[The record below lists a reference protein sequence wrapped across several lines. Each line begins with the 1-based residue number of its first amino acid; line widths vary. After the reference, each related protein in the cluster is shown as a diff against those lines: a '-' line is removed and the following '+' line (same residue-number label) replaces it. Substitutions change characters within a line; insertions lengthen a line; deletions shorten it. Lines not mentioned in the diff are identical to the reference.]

1 MGGAA
6 PCPSQGG
13 DYHEGMSQQPF
24 GDIPLFRELQKLLSS
39 GEGPINLEIARQVAG
54 SIAVQDA
61 PRTPPDEKLSSVF
74 SEAVRSSEQ
83 TVSGYTG
90 LQRDEPMMT
99 RTIDRTGY
107 ANETLDAWKWL
118 LVKLFGHYSEQ
129 MASLMGAEQ
138 EGAGASMKT
147 VIEQIGPLMFGLQA
161 GTLVGQVARDAS
173 ARYDPPIPRDDDGR
187 VFLVEDVVQGIA
199 TDYSL
204 DLHDFV
210 RFLALHEGVRHLILT
225 TSPWTTRY
233 FRSLLIESIEAT
245 EIDVSDME
253 RRLMDL
259 QTQGQEALQEGFSVE
274 QLLPIVPTERHR
286 RAVDRL
292 KSFMAALDGY
302 AAHATDQV
310 GERIL
315 GPSEKLEE
323 SIARRNAAPNDG
335 RRMLTALLGLSF
347 DKSMSAAG
355 TTFCAAIVKL
365 RGIRS
370 LNSMW
375 EAPDNLPTLEEIRDP
390 FTWMERVLPE
400 EP

>member
-1 MGGAA
+1 MGAAA
-6 PCPSQGG
+6 PCPSHGG

-39 GEGPINLEIARQVAG
+39 GERPINLEIARQVAG
-54 SIAVQDA
+54 SVATQDA
-61 PRTPPDEKLSSVF
+61 PPTSPNEKLGSVF

-83 TVSGYTG
+83 ILSGYTG

-99 RTIDRTGY
+99 RTINRSGY

-118 LVKLFGHYSEQ
+118 LVKLFDHYSEQ
-129 MASLMGAEQ
+129 IASLMGAEE
-138 EGAGASMKT
+138 EGAGGSMKT

-199 TDYSL
+199 TDYAL
-204 DLHDFV
+204 DLHEFV
-210 RFLALHEGVRHLILT
+210 RYLALHEGARHLILT
-225 TSPWTTRY
+225 ASPWTTRY
-233 FRSLLIESIEAT
+233 FRSLLTESIEAT

-259 QTQGQEALQEGFSVE
+259 QTQGQDALQEGFSVE
-274 QLLPIVPTERHR
+274 QLLPIVPTDRHKQ
-286 RAVDRL
+286 AVDRL

-302 AAHATDQV
+302 ATHATDQV
-310 GERIL
+310 AERIL
-315 GPSEKLEE
+315 SPSEKLEE
-323 SIARRNAAPNDG
+323 SMARRNAAPNDG
-335 RRMLTALLGLSF
+335 RRMLTALLGLPF
-347 DKSMSAAG
+347 DKSMGVAG

-375 EAPDNLPTLEEIRDP
+375 EAPDNLPTMEEIRDP

>member
-1 MGGAA
+1 
-6 PCPSQGG
+6 
-13 DYHEGMSQQPF
+13 MSQQPF

-39 GEGPINLEIARQVAG
+39 SEGPINLEIARQVAG
-54 SIAVQDA
+54 SIAVQDS
-61 PRTPPDEKLSSVF
+61 PRPPPDEKLESIF

-83 TVSGYTG
+83 VLSGYTG
-90 LQRDEPMMT
+90 LQRDEPMMA
-99 RTIDRTGY
+99 RTIDRSRY
-107 ANETLDAWKWL
+107 AIETLDAWKWL

-129 MASLMGAEQ
+129 IGSLMGPE
-138 EGAGASMKT
+138 EGAGPSTKT

-161 GTLVGQVARDAS
+161 GTLVGQIARDAS

-187 VFLVEDVVQGIA
+187 VFVVEDVVQEIA
-199 TDYSL
+199 TGYSL
-204 DLHDFV
+204 ELHDFV
-210 RFLALHEGVRHLILT
+210 RYLALHEGARHLILI

-233 FRSLLIESIEAT
+233 FRSLLTESIEAT

-259 QTQGQEALQEGFSVE
+259 QGQEALQEGFSVE
-274 QLLPIVPTERHR
+274 QLLPIVPTDRHQ

-302 AAHATDQV
+302 ATHVMDQV
-310 GERIL
+310 GERVL
-315 GPSEKLEE
+315 GPSERLEE
-323 SIARRNAAPNDG
+323 SMARRSATPSDG

-375 EAPDNLPTLEEIRDP
+375 EAPDNLPTPEEIRDP

>member
-1 MGGAA
+1 
-6 PCPSQGG
+6 
-13 DYHEGMSQQPF
+13 MSQQPF

-54 SIAVQDA
+54 SIAMQDA
-61 PRTPPDEKLSSVF
+61 PRTSPDEKLSSVF

-83 TVSGYTG
+83 ILTGYTG

-99 RTIDRTGY
+99 RTIGRSDY
-107 ANETLDAWKWL
+107 ATETLNAWKWL

-129 MASLMGAEQ
+129 IASLMGAEE

-161 GTLVGQVARDAS
+161 GTLVGHVARDAS
-173 ARYDPPIPRDDDGR
+173 TRYDPPIPRDDDGR
-187 VFLVEDVVQGIA
+187 VFVVEDVVQGIA
-199 TDYSL
+199 ADFSL
-204 DLHDFV
+204 DLHEFV
-210 RFLALHEGVRHLILT
+210 RYLGLHEGARHLVLT
-225 TSPWTTRY
+225 ASPWTTRY
-233 FRSLLIESIEAT
+233 FRSLLTESIEAT
-245 EIDVSDME
+245 EIDASDME
-253 RRLMDL
+253 RRLIDL

-274 QLLPIVPTERHR
+274 QLLPIVPTQRHG

-302 AAHATDQV
+302 AAHVTGQV

-315 GPSEKLEE
+315 GPSEKVEE
-323 SIARRNAAPNDG
+323 SMARRNAVPNDG
-335 RRMLTALLGLSF
+335 RRMLTALLGLPF
-347 DKSMSAAG
+347 DKSMSVAG
-355 TTFCAAIVKL
+355 TTFCAAIVQL

-400 EP
+400 EH

>member
-1 MGGAA
+1 
-6 PCPSQGG
+6 
-13 DYHEGMSQQPF
+13 MSQQPF

-39 GEGPINLEIARQVAG
+39 SEGPINLEIARQVAG

-61 PRTPPDEKLSSVF
+61 PRPSPDEKLGSIF

-83 TVSGYTG
+83 VLSGYTG
-90 LQRDEPMMT
+90 LQRDEPMMA
-99 RTIDRTGY
+99 RTIDRSRY
-107 ANETLDAWKWL
+107 AIETLDAWKWL
-118 LVKLFGHYSEQ
+118 LLKLFGHYSEQ
-129 MASLMGAEQ
+129 IGSLMGAE
-138 EGAGASMKT
+138 EGAGASTKT
-147 VIEQIGPLMFGLQA
+147 VVEQIGPLMFGLQA

-187 VFLVEDVVQGIA
+187 IFVVEDVVQEIA
-199 TDYSL
+199 IGYSL

-210 RFLALHEGVRHLILT
+210 RYLALHEGARHLILT
-225 TSPWTTRY
+225 ASPWTTRY
-233 FRSLLIESIEAT
+233 FRSLLTESIEAT

-253 RRLMDL
+253 RKLMDL
-259 QTQGQEALQEGFSVE
+259 QTQGQEALQEGLSVE
-274 QLLPIVPTERHR
+274 QLLPIVPTDRHQ

-302 AAHATDQV
+302 ATHVMDQV
-310 GERIL
+310 SERVL
-315 GPSEKLEE
+315 GPSERLEE
-323 SIARRNAAPNDG
+323 SMARRSATPSDG

>member
-1 MGGAA
+1 
-6 PCPSQGG
+6 
-13 DYHEGMSQQPF
+13 MSQQPF

-54 SIAVQDA
+54 SIAMQDA
-61 PRTPPDEKLSSVF
+61 PRTSPDEKLSSVF

-83 TVSGYTG
+83 ILTGYTG

-99 RTIDRTGY
+99 RTIGRSDY
-107 ANETLDAWKWL
+107 ATETLNAWKWL

-129 MASLMGAEQ
+129 IASLMGAEE

-161 GTLVGQVARDAS
+161 GTLVGHVARDAS
-173 ARYDPPIPRDDDGR
+173 TRYDPPIPRDDDGR
-187 VFLVEDVVQGIA
+187 VFVVEDVVQGIA
-199 TDYSL
+199 ADFSL
-204 DLHDFV
+204 DLHEFV
-210 RFLALHEGVRHLILT
+210 RYLGLHEGARHLVLT
-225 TSPWTTRY
+225 ASPWTTRY
-233 FRSLLIESIEAT
+233 FRSLLTESIEAT
-245 EIDVSDME
+245 EIDASDME

-274 QLLPIVPTERHR
+274 QLLPIVPTQRHG

-302 AAHATDQV
+302 AAHVTGQV

-315 GPSEKLEE
+315 GPSEKVEE
-323 SIARRNAAPNDG
+323 SMARRNAVPNDG
-335 RRMLTALLGLSF
+335 RRMLTALLGLPF
-347 DKSMSAAG
+347 DKSMSVAG
-355 TTFCAAIVKL
+355 TTFCAAIVQL

-400 EP
+400 EH

>member
-1 MGGAA
+1 LGAA
-6 PCPSQGG
+6 PLCPILGG
-13 DYHEGMSQQPF
+13 DYHEDMSQQPF
-24 GDIPLFRELQKLLSS
+24 GDIPLFRELQKLLSG

-54 SIAVQDA
+54 SVAVQDA
-61 PRTPPDEKLSSVF
+61 PRTSPDEKLSSVF
-74 SEAVRSSEQ
+74 SEAARSSEQ
-83 TVSGYTG
+83 VLSGYTG
-90 LQRDEPMMT
+90 LQRDEPMLT
-99 RTIDRTGY
+99 RTLDRKSY

-118 LVKLFGHYSEQ
+118 LVKLFDHYSEQ
-129 MASLMGAEQ
+129 IASLMGGEEEA
-138 EGAGASMKT
+138 GGASMKT
-147 VIEQIGPLMFGLQA
+147 VIDQIGPLMFGLQA

-187 VFLVEDVVQGIA
+187 LFLVDDVVQGVA
-199 TDYSL
+199 NDYSL

-210 RFLALHEGVRHLILT
+210 RYLALHEGARHLILT
-225 TSPWTTRY
+225 ASPWTTRY
-233 FRSLLIESIEAT
+233 FRSLLIESIDAT

-259 QTQGQEALQEGFSVE
+259 QTQGPEALQQGFSVE

-286 RAVDRL
+286 KAIDRL

-302 AAHATDQV
+302 ATHATDQV

-323 SIARRNAAPNDG
+323 SMARRNVAPNDG

-347 DKSMSAAG
+347 DRSMSVAG

-365 RGIRS
+365 RGIRP
-370 LNSMW
+370 LNTMW
-375 EAPDNLPTLEEIRDP
+375 EAPDNLPNLEEIRDP

-400 EP
+400 E